1 MKRKIVCVILSLILV
16 SALTPVPPAQACG
29 PFFTVTVFIQRIHPD
44 LPLKKYAAGELGI
57 VPPSYPNSY
66 LVAAYRYFVGKG
78 FDATEQQQLVT
89 LWDKR
94 LQIGEF
100 TPDWLTDPTK
110 SPKQVLPVHEWFRAL
125 QEVIGKEPREFPNSA
140 ELPSSYVAYHVCGDD
155 AFRTAAATLRARAK
169 EFGPRS
175 EATQEWADAQN
186 TVFLNCG
193 GAQGQSGI
201 PVPAPAQLPAKI
213 RADREYQ
220 IAAAYFYAGD
230 WDDAENRF
238 LAIAQNPNSPWQKVA
253 AIVAVR
259 CRIRQATLE
268 NEDPAKIREQ
278 LEPAEARLE
287 QLDADSDM
295 REMKPA
301 IHRLK
306 GFVEF
311 RTDPDRY
318 AKELAK
324 ILANDDLPGSLM
336 QDLED
341 YTRVL
346 DVATGD
352 IGAYYDNPHIHRQAM
367 TKFGPLE
374 KLREGNDLTDWL
386 FTFEA
391 EGKEAEQHA
400 LARWEETKS
409 PAWLVAALSKVTK
422 DSPKREELLQEAGKV
437 QRSSKAYYTVQ
448 FHRLRVLEEIGK
460 SEEARAG
467 LDTILSAKDVALP
480 VSARNTF
487 LALRMKA
494 AANFDDFLKHAL
506 RRPSAVSLD
515 MDGLDLPAYTPEESC
530 RSLSQKEQEEC
541 LARGNPG
548 PLLDSD
554 AGRVFTSE
562 LTTEMLLQAAKSPH
576 LNARAQKAIAQA
588 AFARAA
594 LLKKDAEAKEAALTL
609 SSLSA
614 SLKAS
619 LSGYLAA
626 KDEDEKQFLAA
637 LFLLQ
642 HPEFHPD
649 VTAGLGRERADGE
662 IDSFR
667 YNWWCAY
674 GPRAQGDY
682 DFRYNEFYTPW
693 NEPLR
698 TIYPDEASLSPRFL
712 SANQKG
718 DASQEWN
725 ALLHAPS
732 GVVWLGDQVLAYAK
746 VHADDARVPQALHLV
761 VRASRY
767 GCFDVETGR
776 VSKSAFQLLH
786 RKYPSSEW
794 TKETPYWFGAQQ

>member
-1 MKRKIVCVILSLILV
+1 MKRKILSVILSLILL
-16 SALTPVPPAQACG
+16 SSLAPFPPTAQACG

-44 LPLKKYAAGELGI
+44 LPLEKYAAGELGI
-57 VPPSYPNSY
+57 VQPSYPRSY

-78 FDATEQQQLVT
+78 FDPSEQQQLVT
-89 LWDKR
+89 LWEKR

-100 TPDWLTDPTK
+100 TPDWLADVTK
-110 SPKQVLPVHEWFRAL
+110 SPKHVFPVNQWLQAL
-125 QEVIGKEPREFPNSA
+125 QEVTGQAPDELSNLA
-140 ELPSSYVAYHVCGDD
+140 ELRSSYSAYRVCGDD
-155 AFRTAAATLRARAK
+155 AFRTAAATLRSRAK

-175 EATQEWADAQN
+175 EATLAWVEAQD
-186 TVFLNCG
+186 TVFRNCG
-193 GAQGQSGI
+193 GGQGSTI
-201 PVPAPAQLPAKI
+201 PEPAPAQLPAKI

-220 IAAAYFYAGD
+220 IAAARFYAGD

-238 LAIAQNPNSPWQKVA
+238 LAIAKNPNSPWQKIA

-268 NEDPAKIREQ
+268 NEDPEQ
-278 LEPAEARLE
+278 IKAELKPAETRLE
-287 QLDADSDM
+287 QLDADPDM

-311 RTDPDRY
+311 RTDPDRC

-324 ILANDDLPGSLM
+324 ILATDELPGSLM
-336 QDLED
+336 QDLDD

-346 DVATGD
+346 NVTTGD
-352 IGAYYDNPHIHRQAM
+352 IGAYYEDPHIQRQA
-367 TKFGPLE
+367 TAEFGPLE
-374 KLREGNDLTDWL
+374 KMREGSDLTDWL
-386 FTFEA
+386 LTFEA
-391 EGKEAEQHA
+391 EGKDPEQHA
-400 LARWEETKS
+400 VARWEETKS
-409 PAWLVAALSKVTK
+409 PAWLVAALSKATK
-422 DSPKREELLQEAGKV
+422 DSPKREELLQAAAKV
-437 QRSSKAYYTVQ
+437 QRSSKAYYTIQ
-448 FHRLRVLEEIGK
+448 FHRLRLLEQNGK
-460 SEEARAG
+460 SEEARAS
-467 LDTILSAKDVALP
+467 LDSILNAHDAALP

-506 RRPSAVSLD
+506 RRASAVSTD
-515 MDGLDLPAYTPEESC
+515 MDGLDLPSTPEEFC

-541 LARGNPG
+541 LVRNNPG

-554 AGRVFTSE
+554 AARIFTSK
-562 LTTEMLLQAAKSPH
+562 LPTEMLLRAAKSPH
-576 LNARAQKAIAQA
+576 LNPRAQKAIAQA
-588 AFARAA
+588 AFARAI
-594 LLKKDAEAKEAALTL
+594 LLKKDAEAKEAAVTL
-609 SSLSA
+609 GALSP

-619 LSGYLAA
+619 LTGYLTA
-626 KDEDEKQFLAA
+626 KDEDEKQFLSAF
-637 LFLLQ
+637 FLLQ

-682 DFRYNEFYTPW
+682 DFRYNELYTPW

-698 TIYPDEASLSPRFL
+698 TIYPDEASLSPAFL
-712 SANQKG
+712 NENQKA

-725 ALLHAPS
+725 ALLQAPS

-746 VHADDARVPQALHLV
+746 AHPSDTRVPQALHLV

-767 GCFDVETGR
+767 SCFDVETGR

-794 TKETPYWFGAQQ
+794 TKKTPYWFGAQP

>member
-1 MKRKIVCVILSLILV
+1 MKRKILCVILSLILL
-16 SALTPVPPAQACG
+16 SALTPIPPAQACG
-29 PFFTVTVFIQRIHPD
+29 PFFAVTVFIQRIHPD
-44 LPLKKYAAGELGI
+44 LPLEKYAAGELGI
-57 VPPSYPNSY
+57 VPPSYPSSY

-78 FDATEQQQLVT
+78 FDAAEQQQLVT
-89 LWDKR
+89 LWEKR

-100 TPDWLTDPTK
+100 TPDWLSDITK
-110 SPKQVLPVHEWFRAL
+110 SPKHVYPVDEWLQAL
-125 QEVIGKEPREFPNSA
+125 QEVTGKAPRGLLNLA
-140 ELPSSYVAYHVCGDD
+140 ESRSSYAAYHVCGDD

-175 EATQEWADAQN
+175 EATQEWVDAQN
-186 TVFLNCG
+186 TVFLNCSG
-193 GAQGQSGI
+193 TQGQSGI
-201 PVPAPAQLPAKI
+201 PGPAAAQLPAKI

-220 IAAAYFYAGD
+220 IAAAYFYADD

-238 LAIAQNPNSPWQKVA
+238 LAIAENPDSPWRKIA

-268 NEDPAKIREQ
+268 NEDAARIREE
-278 LEPAEARLE
+278 LKPAETRLE
-287 QLDADSDM
+287 QLDADPDM

-306 GFVEF
+306 GFVEL

-318 AKELAK
+318 AKELANT
-324 ILANDDLPGSLM
+324 LANDELPGSLM

-346 DVATGD
+346 DVTTGD

-367 TKFGPLE
+367 TKFAPLQ
-374 KLREGNDLTDWL
+374 KMREGNDLTDWL

-391 EGKEAEQHA
+391 EGNDAEQHA
-400 LARWEETKS
+400 LARWEESKS

-422 DSPKREELLQEAGKV
+422 DNPKREELLQEAAKV

-448 FHRLRVLEEIGK
+448 FHRLRLLEEIGK
-460 SEEARAG
+460 SEEARAD
-467 LDTILSAKDVALP
+467 LDAILNARDAALP

-494 AANFDDFLKHAL
+494 AVNFDDFLKHTL
-506 RRPSAVSLD
+506 RHPSAVSTD
-515 MDGLDLPAYTPEESC
+515 MDGLDLPSTPAESC

-541 LARGNPG
+541 LARNNPG

-554 AGRVFTSE
+554 AARVFTSK
-562 LTTEMLLQAAKSPH
+562 LPTEMLLQAAKSPH
-576 LNARAQKAIAQA
+576 LYPRAQKALAQA
-588 AFARAA
+588 AFARAV
-594 LLKKDAEAKEAALTL
+594 LLKKDAQAKEAAFTL
-609 SSLSA
+609 GASSPSSKVGLE
-614 SLKAS
+614 
-619 LSGYLAA
+619 GYLAA

-637 LFLLQ
+637 FFLLQ

-649 VTAGLGRERADGE
+649 VTSGLGRERPDGE
-662 IDSFR
+662 IDSYR

-674 GPRAQGDY
+674 GPRAQADY

-693 NEPLR
+693 NEPLK
-698 TIYPDEASLSPRFL
+698 TIYADEASLSPAFL
-712 SANQKG
+712 NPNQKAG
-718 DASQEWN
+718 ASQEWN
-725 ALLHAPS
+725 ALLHVPS
-732 GVVWLGDQVLAYAK
+732 AVVWLGDQVLAYSK

-767 GCFDVETGR
+767 SCFDIETGR

-794 TKETPYWFGAQQ
+794 TKKTPYWFGAQQ

>member
-1 MKRKIVCVILSLILV
+1 MKRKILCVFLSFILL
-16 SALTPVPPAQACG
+16 SALTPLPPAQACG

-44 LPLKKYAAGELGI
+44 LPLEKYAAGELGI
-57 VPPSYPNSY
+57 VQPSYPRSY
-66 LVAAYRYFVGKG
+66 LFAAYGYFVGKG
-78 FDATEQQQLVT
+78 FDSAEQQQLVT
-89 LWDKR
+89 LWQKR
-94 LQIGEF
+94 LQIGKF
-100 TPDWLTDPTK
+100 TPDWLSDATNR
-110 SPKQVLPVHEWFRAL
+110 PKHINPVDEWLGAL
-125 QEVIGKEPREFPNSA
+125 REVTGEAPRLLSNVA
-140 ELPSSYVAYHVCGDD
+140 ESRSSYAAYHVCGDD
-155 AFRTAAATLRARAK
+155 AFRTAAATLRDRAK
-169 EFGPRS
+169 EFGPQS
-175 EATQEWADAQN
+175 EPTLQWVEAQDA
-186 TVFLNCG
+186 VFRNCG
-193 GAQGQSGI
+193 GGQVSAI
-201 PVPAPAQLPAKI
+201 PEPASAQLPAQI

-230 WDDAENRF
+230 WDNAESRF
-238 LAIAQNPNSPWQKVA
+238 LAIAKNPNSPWQKIA

-268 NEDPAKIREQ
+268 NEDPEQ
-278 LEPAEARLE
+278 IQTALKPVEARLE
-287 QLDADSDM
+287 QLEADPEM

-324 ILANDDLPGSLM
+324 ILANDELPGSLM
-336 QDLED
+336 QDLDD

-346 DVATGD
+346 EVTTGN
-352 IGAYYDNPHIHRQAM
+352 IGPYVEDPHIQRQA
-367 TKFGPLE
+367 TAKFGPLE
-374 KLREGNDLTDWL
+374 KMRASSDLTDWL
-386 FTFEA
+386 LTFEA
-391 EGKEAEQHA
+391 EGKDAEQHA
-400 LARWEETKS
+400 VAQWEKTKS
-409 PAWLVAALSKVTK
+409 PAWLVAALSKATK
-422 DSPKREELLQEAGKV
+422 GSPKRDELLQGAAKV

-448 FHRLRVLEEIGK
+448 FHRLRLLEQIGK

-467 LDTILSAKDVALP
+467 LDSILDAHDAALP

-494 AANFDDFLKHAL
+494 AAHFDDFLKHAL
-506 RRPSAVSLD
+506 RRPSAVSSD
-515 MDGLDLPAYTPEESC
+515 MDGLDLPSTPEEFC
-530 RSLSQKEQEEC
+530 RSLSEKEQKEC
-541 LARGNPG
+541 LARNNPG

-554 AGRVFTSE
+554 AARIFTSK
-562 LTTEMLLQAAKSPH
+562 LPTEMLLRAAKSHH
-576 LNARAQKAIAQA
+576 LNPRAQKVIAQA
-588 AFARAA
+588 AFSRAI
-594 LLKKDAEAKEAALTL
+594 LLKKDAQANEAALTL
-609 SSLSA
+609 GALSP
-614 SLKAS
+614 SLKVS
-619 LSGYLAA
+619 LTGYLAA
-626 KDEDEKQFLAA
+626 KDEDEKQFLSAF
-637 LFLLQ
+637 FLLQ

-674 GPRAQGDY
+674 GHRAQGDY
-682 DFRYNEFYTPW
+682 DFRYNELYTPW

-698 TIYPDEASLSPRFL
+698 TIYPDEASLSPAFL
-712 SANQKG
+712 NENQKA

-725 ALLHAPS
+725 ALLQAPS

-746 VHADDARVPQALHLV
+746 AHPSDTRVPQALHLV

-767 GCFDVETGR
+767 SCFDVETGR

-794 TKETPYWFGAQQ
+794 TKKTPYWFGAQP

>member
-1 MKRKIVCVILSLILV
+1 MKRKILCVILSLILL

-44 LPLKKYAAGELGI
+44 LPLEKYAAGELGI
-57 VPPSYPNSY
+57 VPPSYPSSY

-78 FDATEQQQLVT
+78 FDPAEQQQLVT
-89 LWDKR
+89 LWEKR
-94 LQIGEF
+94 LQIGQF
-100 TPDWLTDPTK
+100 TPDWLTDITK
-110 SPKQVLPVHEWFRAL
+110 SPKRVYPVWEWFQAL
-125 QEVIGKEPREFPNSA
+125 QEVTGKEPRELPNSA
-140 ELPSSYVAYHVCGDD
+140 ELGSSYVAYHVCGDD

-175 EATQEWADAQN
+175 EATQEWVDAQN
-186 TVFLNCG
+186 TVFLNCA

-201 PVPAPAQLPAKI
+201 PAPAAAQLPAKI

-238 LAIAQNPNSPWQKVA
+238 LAIAKNPNSPWQKIA

-268 NEDPAKIREQ
+268 SEDPTQIREE
-278 LEPAEARLE
+278 LKPAEARLE
-287 QLDADSDM
+287 QLDADPDM

-311 RTDPDRY
+311 RTDPDHY
-318 AKELAK
+318 ARELAK
-324 ILANDDLPGSLM
+324 ILGNGELPGSLM
-336 QDLED
+336 QDLDD

-346 DVATGD
+346 DVTTGD
-352 IGAYYDNPHIHRQAM
+352 IGAYDEDPHIQRQA
-367 TKFGPLE
+367 TAKFGPLQ
-374 KLREGNDLTDWL
+374 KMREGNDLTDWL
-386 FTFEA
+386 LTFEA
-391 EGKEAEQHA
+391 EGKDAEQHA

-422 DSPKREELLQEAGKV
+422 DSPKREELLQEAAKV
-437 QRSSKAYYTVQ
+437 QPSSRAYYTVQ
-448 FHRLRVLEEIGK
+448 FHRLRLLEQNGK
-460 SEEARAG
+460 SEEARTG
-467 LDTILSAKDVALP
+467 LDAILNANGRDLP
-480 VSARNTF
+480 VSARNAF

-494 AANFDDFLKHAL
+494 AANFDDLLKHAL

-515 MDGLDLPAYTPEESC
+515 IDGLDLPSTPEEFC
-530 RSLSQKEQEEC
+530 RSLSEKEQEKC
-541 LARGNPG
+541 LARNSPG

-554 AGRVFTSE
+554 AARVFTSKLPTE
-562 LTTEMLLQAAKSPH
+562 LLLQAAKSPH
-576 LNARAQKAIAQA
+576 LNPRAQKGIAQA
-588 AFARAA
+588 AFTRAI

-609 SSLSA
+609 GALSP
-614 SLKAS
+614 SLKAG
-619 LSGYLAA
+619 LAEYLAA
-626 KDEDEKQFLAA
+626 KSEDEKQFSSA

-649 VTAGLGRERADGE
+649 VTAGLGREKADGE

-682 DFRYNEFYTPW
+682 DFRYNELYTPW

-698 TIYPDEASLSPRFL
+698 TIYPDESSLLPAFL
-712 SANQKG
+712 NETQKVG
-718 DASQEWN
+718 ASQEWD
-725 ALLHAPS
+725 ALLQAPS
-732 GVVWLGDQVLAYAK
+732 GIVWLGDQVLAYAK
-746 VHADDARVPQALHLV
+746 AHADDARVAQALHLV

-767 GCFDVETGR
+767 SCFDAETGR

-794 TKETPYWFGAQQ
+794 TKKTPYWFGAQ

>member
-1 MKRKIVCVILSLILV
+1 MKRKILCVILSLTLL
-16 SALTPVPPAQACG
+16 SALTPVPSVRACG
-29 PFFTVTVFIQRIHPD
+29 PFFTETVFIQRIHPD
-44 LPLKKYAAGELGI
+44 LPLEKYAAGELGI

-89 LWDKR
+89 LWEKR

-100 TPDWLTDPTK
+100 TPDWRSDITK
-110 SPKQVLPVHEWFRAL
+110 SPKHVFPVYEWFLAL
-125 QEVIGKEPREFPNSA
+125 QEVIGKEPRELPNSA
-140 ELPSSYVAYHVCGDD
+140 ELRSSYVAYHVCGDD

-169 EFGPRS
+169 EFGPQS
-175 EATQEWADAQN
+175 EATQEWVEAQN
-186 TVFLNCG
+186 TVFLNCS

-220 IAAAYFYAGD
+220 IAAASFYAGD

-238 LAIAQNPNSPWQKVA
+238 LAIAKNPDSPWQKIA

-268 NEDPAKIREQ
+268 NEDPAQIREE
-278 LEPAEARLE
+278 LKPVEVRLE
-287 QLDADSDM
+287 QLDADPGI

-318 AKELAK
+318 AEELAK
-324 ILANDDLPGSLM
+324 TLANDELPGSLM

-346 DVATGD
+346 DVTTGD

-367 TKFGPLE
+367 TKFGPLQE
-374 KLREGNDLTDWL
+374 IRQGNDLTDWL
-386 FTFEA
+386 LTFEA
-391 EGKEAEQHA
+391 EGKDAEQHA
-400 LARWEETKS
+400 VARWEETNS
-409 PAWLVAALSKVTK
+409 PAWLVAALSEATK
-422 DSPKREELLQEAGKV
+422 DSPKREDLLQAAARV
-437 QRSSKAYYTVQ
+437 QRSSKAYYTIQ
-448 FHRLRVLEEIGK
+448 FHRLRLLEEIGK
-460 SEEARAG
+460 SEEARTG
-467 LDTILSAKDVALP
+467 LDAILNAHDAALP

-487 LALRMKA
+487 LALRMKVA
-494 AANFDDFLKHAL
+494 VDFGDFLKHAL
-506 RRPSAVSLD
+506 RLPSAVSTD
-515 MDGLDLPAYTPEESC
+515 IDGLDLPSTPEEFC

-541 LARGNPG
+541 LASNNPG

-554 AGRVFTSE
+554 AARIFTSK
-562 LTTEMLLQAAKSPH
+562 LPTEMLLRAAKSPH
-576 LNARAQKAIAQA
+576 LNPRAQKAIAQA
-588 AFARAA
+588 AFARAI
-594 LLKKDAEAKEAALTL
+594 LLKKGAQANEAALTL
-609 SSLSA
+609 GGLSP
-614 SLKAS
+614 SLKVGLA
-619 LSGYLAA
+619 GYLSA
-626 KDEDEKQFLAA
+626 KDEDENQFLAA
-637 LFLLQ
+637 FFLLQ

-698 TIYPDEASLSPRFL
+698 TIYPDEASLSPTFL
-712 SANQKG
+712 NKNQKA
-718 DASQEWN
+718 DASQQWN
-725 ALLHAPS
+725 ALLNAPS
-732 GVVWLGDQVLAYAK
+732 GIVWLGDQVLVYAK
-746 VHADDARVPQALHLV
+746 AHADDTRVPQALHLV

-767 GCFDVETGR
+767 SCFDAQTGG

-794 TKETPYWFGAQQ
+794 TKKTPYWFGAQP